1 MTLEQLKVSAESGSQ
16 GSVYCVVLD
25 CTSSYPVANSTDMLM
40 LLKVTDE
47 SIFPDFANIQLFHQ
61 SQNPVPKVAS
71 YGDIM
76 RLQHCYFKLY
86 KGALTGTMS
95 AQSKAGK
102 FSLYALASEELTP
115 YGLYKCTFSPG
126 LDHHRHMLAVRRWA
140 KVRLAEGETPVL
152 SAAIP
157 LSRAQNSEC
166 DVLAR
171 VYEKTCMGNEELDP
185 TVLLVYEGERA
196 TTMLIEKNKAKMV
209 KWLTP
214 GDTVRIRSVS
224 FDENRLLPSNY
235 TDILKIPLFLP
246 QKLLPGSPQQEEIL
260 GKMLHFL
267 LPLPGPELIS
277 SLKAEFLPF
286 KTAPFAD
293 ALHLK
298 PGERMRTRGFVVHI
312 LPTNPSEIRGYYCPQ
327 CRQFTHQEVCPCGRE
342 TEVRCSVTLVLW
354 DGKSE
359 REEELLKV
367 AIEPRQTASF
377 LGETDWRVAYSL
389 LLHSSSMLDL
399 VVTKDE
405 GQLLVT
411 GTSLRPRPTRS
422 QIEAK

>member
-1 MTLEQLKVSAESGSQ
+1 VTLGQLKVSAENGAQ

-47 SIFPDFANIQLFHQ
+47 SVFPDFANVQLFHQ
-61 SQNPVPKVAS
+61 PQNPVPKVAS

-86 KGALTGTMS
+86 KGTLTGTMS

-102 FSLYALASEELTP
+102 FSLYALTSEELTP

-140 KVRLAEGETPVL
+140 KARLVEETPVL
-152 SAAIP
+152 GAAIP

-171 VYEKTCMGNEELDP
+171 VYEKACMGSEELDP
-185 TVLLVYEGERA
+185 TVLFVYEGERA
-196 TTMLIEKNKAKMV
+196 TTILIEKNKAKMV
-209 KWLTP
+209 KWLAS
-214 GDTVRIRSVS
+214 GDTVRIRSVA

-235 TDILKIPLFLP
+235 TDILKIPLILP
-246 QKLLPGSPQQEEIL
+246 QKQVPASPEQEEVL
-260 GKMLHFL
+260 AKMMHFL
-267 LPLPGPELIS
+267 LPVPGPELIS
-277 SLKAEFLPF
+277 TLKAEFLPF
-286 KTAPFAD
+286 KTAPFGD

-298 PGERMRTRGFVVHI
+298 PGERMRTRGFIVHI
-312 LPTNPSEIRGYYCPQ
+312 LPTSPSEIRGFYCPQ

-342 TEVRCSVTLVLW
+342 TEVRCPVTLVLW

-377 LGETDWRVAYSL
+377 LGEVDWQMAYSRMMN
-389 LLHSSSMLDL
+389 SDSMLDL

-405 GQLLVT
+405 DKLLVT
-411 GTSLRPRPTRS
+411 GTSLRTRLS
-422 QIEAK
+422 RS